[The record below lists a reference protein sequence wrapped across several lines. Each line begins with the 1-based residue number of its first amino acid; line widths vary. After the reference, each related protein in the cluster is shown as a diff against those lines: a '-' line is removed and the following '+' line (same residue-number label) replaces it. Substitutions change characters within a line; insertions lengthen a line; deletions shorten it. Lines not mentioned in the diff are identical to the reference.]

1 MKIAVCDDNLNE
13 LELIRTLLD
22 IYKSDSIQTFTVK
35 CFESSVELASTLR
48 FEKFDIYILDIIM
61 PVMDGLTLAKEIRT
75 FDKAAPII
83 FLTASPEFAVDSY
96 TVKAF
101 NYLLKPVVKERLYS
115 TLDDIIETFHQEST
129 NNIIIKNSTGIHKIH
144 TSDIINSACAT
155 TCKRNQKTVSDFSD
169 GRLIHK
175 KEGIYMDGLS
185 AMLNLVNYVFVLIF
199 GIVVSF
205 YFADITW
212 EDNKKTIIS
221 TLVAFALLQAV
232 CYVLLGERILYK
244 SYPFIIHIPLI
255 LVIRYVCHKNIYIS
269 TIAVLSAYLM
279 CTPRKWFGTVAAYI
293 IKDIPM
299 ISDIVTIIITIP
311 LLFIVIKYISPYII
325 KLENESKTILSIF
338 FFLPLTYYVSEYA
351 FTVYTDLLYRGEAI
365 VIEFMD
371 SFIVIL
377 YFLLSIVTLTILNRK
392 NAAERENIIL
402 LASAAQAEKEI
413 SQLYEYQRQA
423 AIYRHDLRHHMNFLQ
438 SCLNENKYTQAQDYI
453 KEICTNLDNS
463 RITRYCDNEA
473 VNLILSSYIDSANE
487 YNIITHVSVTAGN
500 LSDYKP
506 TDLCSLLA
514 NALENAINACKLVQ
528 TAPAAINSNRIIT
541 VKVFDKNNKL
551 CINITNTYAV
561 EPVFVNNTPV
571 SDKAG
576 HGIGIRSI
584 ISVIE
589 KYNGVYDFFTEDGLF
604 YFQACI

>member
-1 MKIAVCDDNLNE
+1 
-13 LELIRTLLD
+13 
-22 IYKSDSIQTFTVK
+22 
-35 CFESSVELASTLR
+35 
-48 FEKFDIYILDIIM
+48 
-61 PVMDGLTLAKEIRT
+61 
-75 FDKAAPII
+75 
-83 FLTASPEFAVDSY
+83 
-96 TVKAF
+96 
-101 NYLLKPVVKERLYS
+101 
-115 TLDDIIETFHQEST
+115 
-129 NNIIIKNSTGIHKIH
+129 
-144 TSDIINSACAT
+144 
-155 TCKRNQKTVSDFSD
+155 
-169 GRLIHK
+169 
-175 KEGIYMDGLS
+175 MDGLS

-293 IKDIPM
+293 IKDIHM

-351 FTVYTDLLYRGEAI
+351 FTVYTDL
-365 VIEFMD
+365 
-371 SFIVIL
+371 
-377 YFLLSIVTLTILNRK
+377 
-392 NAAERENIIL
+392 
-402 LASAAQAEKEI
+402 
-413 SQLYEYQRQA
+413 
-423 AIYRHDLRHHMNFLQ
+423 
-438 SCLNENKYTQAQDYI
+438 
-453 KEICTNLDNS
+453 
-463 RITRYCDNEA
+463 
-473 VNLILSSYIDSANE
+473 
-487 YNIITHVSVTAGN
+487 
-500 LSDYKP
+500 
-506 TDLCSLLA
+506 CSLLA

-528 TAPAAINSNRIIT
+528 PAPAAINSNRIIT

-589 KYNGVYDFFTEDGLF
+589 KYNGVYDFFTEDGVF

>member
-1 MKIAVCDDNLNE
+1 
-13 LELIRTLLD
+13 
-22 IYKSDSIQTFTVK
+22 
-35 CFESSVELASTLR
+35 
-48 FEKFDIYILDIIM
+48 
-61 PVMDGLTLAKEIRT
+61 MDE
-75 FDKAAPII
+75 
-83 FLTASPEFAVDSY
+83 
-96 TVKAF
+96 
-101 NYLLKPVVKERLYS
+101 
-115 TLDDIIETFHQEST
+115 
-129 NNIIIKNSTGIHKIH
+129 
-144 TSDIINSACAT
+144 
-155 TCKRNQKTVSDFSD
+155 
-169 GRLIHK
+169 
-175 KEGIYMDGLS
+175 LS
-185 AMLNLVNYVFVLIF
+185 AMLNLINYVFVLIF

-205 YFADITW
+205 YFSDITW
-212 EDNKKTIIS
+212 EDNKKTIIY
-221 TLVAFALLQAV
+221 TLVAFALLQAI

-293 IKDIPM
+293 FKDIPM

-325 KLENESKTILSIF
+325 RLENESKTIIFIF
-338 FFLPLTYYVSEYA
+338 FFLPLTYYISEYA

-473 VNLILSSYIDSANE
+473 VNL
-487 YNIITHVSVTAGN
+487 
-500 LSDYKP
+500 SDYKP

-589 KYNGVYDFFTEDGLF
+589 KYNGVYDFFTEDGVF

>member
-1 MKIAVCDDNLNE
+1 
-13 LELIRTLLD
+13 
-22 IYKSDSIQTFTVK
+22 
-35 CFESSVELASTLR
+35 
-48 FEKFDIYILDIIM
+48 
-61 PVMDGLTLAKEIRT
+61 MDE
-75 FDKAAPII
+75 
-83 FLTASPEFAVDSY
+83 
-96 TVKAF
+96 
-101 NYLLKPVVKERLYS
+101 
-115 TLDDIIETFHQEST
+115 
-129 NNIIIKNSTGIHKIH
+129 
-144 TSDIINSACAT
+144 
-155 TCKRNQKTVSDFSD
+155 
-169 GRLIHK
+169 
-175 KEGIYMDGLS
+175 LS
-185 AMLNLVNYVFVLIF
+185 AMLNLINYVFVLIF

-205 YFADITW
+205 YFSDITW
-212 EDNKKTIIS
+212 EDNKKTIIY
-221 TLVAFALLQAV
+221 TLVAFALLQAI

-255 LVIRYVCHKNIYIS
+255 LVIKYVCHKNIYIS

-279 CTPRKWFGTVAAYI
+279 CTTRKWFGTVAAYI
-293 IKDIPM
+293 FKDIPM
-299 ISDIVTIIITIP
+299 MSDIVTIIITIP

-325 KLENESKTILSIF
+325 RLENESKTIIFIF
-338 FFLPLTYYVSEYA
+338 FFLPLTYYISEYA

-528 TAPAAINSNRIIT
+528 TARTSINNSYNSISDTAFDYNSGCTSDYGEVNSNRIIT

-561 EPVFVNNTPV
+561 EPVFVNNAPV

-589 KYNGVYDFFTEDGLF
+589 KYNGVYDFFTEDGVF